1 MNLTIDGFTPCL
13 EEKKKKKIVDTSYSP
28 VSQPELKTLK
38 KWKFKQKS
46 LGTDNLEIFKLTVT
60 GDERIQGLI
69 ALQNIPSDKAVYVK
83 IAESAPHNIGI
94 TKEFKGV
101 EGICLLQL
109 SIVLSNQV
117 MMDLYIWMPK
127 IFAL

>member
-13 EEKKKKKIVDTSYSP
+13 EETATGKIVDTSYSP

-83 IAESAPHNIGI
+83 IAESAPHNIGN

-101 EGICLLQL
+101 GGHLFAIAIHRSIELVTAFFSL
-109 SIVLSNQV
+109 STLK
-117 MMDLYIWMPK
+117 Y
-127 IFAL
+127 